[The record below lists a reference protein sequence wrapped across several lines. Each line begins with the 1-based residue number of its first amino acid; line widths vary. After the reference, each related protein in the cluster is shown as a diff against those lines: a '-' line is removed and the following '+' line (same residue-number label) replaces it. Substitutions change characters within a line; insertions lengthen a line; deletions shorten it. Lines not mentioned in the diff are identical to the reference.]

1 MQLRK
6 IFVYGID
13 NLGGCAAYRFKGA
26 FQLGQLP
33 PAAPPGDIAERVV
46 RRVKPVMLADSIGD
60 AFRFDFAGA
69 AVNVGLLLVLWR
81 VEVNVVQLRMGDF
94 VNGGL

>member
-1 MQLRK
+1 
-6 IFVYGID
+6 
-13 NLGGCAAYRFKGA
+13 
-26 FQLGQLP
+26 
-33 PAAPPGDIAERVV
+33 
-46 RRVKPVMLADSIGD
+46 MLADGIGD

-69 AVNVGLLLVLWR
+69 AVNAGLLFIFWR

>member
-1 MQLRK
+1 
-6 IFVYGID
+6 
-13 NLGGCAAYRFKGA
+13 
-26 FQLGQLP
+26 
-33 PAAPPGDIAERVV
+33 
-46 RRVKPVMLADSIGD
+46 MLADGIGD

-94 VNGGL
+94 VNGGLYGAAVRYAPAARSSPRL